1 VQVLSVASGV
11 PTSSLSTVLAALAEA
26 MVQSPHLEFVLD
38 FVQAICTVHGGA
50 IQSLAASQVQAPLR
64 ALQRVVGQVHDQLSS
79 ASDSNMYTL
88 QYLSQATV
96 EKAEEVPVE

>member
-1 VQVLSVASGV
+1 VASGV

-50 IQSLAASQVQAPLR
+50 IQSLAASEVQAPLR
-64 ALQRVVGQVHDQLSS
+64 SLQRVVAQIHDQLSS

-88 QYLSQATV
+88 QYLSQASMR
-96 EKAEEVPVE
+96 KAEEVEIEGDAD